1 MQEPEPQSQKDPES
15 IGSPFDPFAL
25 FFYICHCQ
33 SLPIKSNQA
42 LFVPTKSTAREPKP
56 RLGCS
61 KNAQELRDSLMHFDY
76 VCPAYML
83 LICFEPQNW
92 ENCCRRSL
100 SGSTILS
107 CWLLWTS
114 RKPSCSR
121 PSDAGVIL
129 APSSHFQPFTWTDVD
144 PDAQVRSST
153 SNCLATTSG
162 GCSEMGGP
170 LNSVPS

>member
-25 FFYICHCQ
+25 LFYICHCQ

-56 RLGCS
+56 RLGYS

-83 LICFEPQNW
+83 LICFEPQN
-92 ENCCRRSL
+92 
-100 SGSTILS
+100 
-107 CWLLWTS
+107 
-114 RKPSCSR
+114 
-121 PSDAGVIL
+121 
-129 APSSHFQPFTWTDVD
+129 
-144 PDAQVRSST
+144 
-153 SNCLATTSG
+153 
-162 GCSEMGGP
+162 
-170 LNSVPS
+170 

>member
-1 MQEPEPQSQKDPES
+1 
-15 IGSPFDPFAL
+15 
-25 FFYICHCQ
+25 
-33 SLPIKSNQA
+33 
-42 LFVPTKSTAREPKP
+42 
-56 RLGCS
+56 
-61 KNAQELRDSLMHFDY
+61 LRDSLMHFDY
-76 VCPAYML
+76 VCPYML
-83 LICFEPQNW
+83 LICFEPQKW
-92 ENCCRRSL
+92 EDCCRRSL